1 MSTYVTSDLH
11 GYSFDSFMKFID
23 FIKFNENDQLFIL
36 GDVIDRGKDGV
47 KYLTWIL
54 EQPNVQLI
62 LGNHEAMLLDC
73 EFIFKKDFEEAT
85 ATNNSEDIDAL
96 SNWKSND
103 AQSTIDTLKPLL
115 ESNLDKVTAILDY
128 LKNAPLYKEISV
140 NEKNF
145 ILVHGGLGNFRKN
158 KKLSEYTPNE
168 LLWYRPPI
176 SKRYFDD
183 KTVIFGHTPTHFYV
197 SAYAGKMLR
206 TDTWIDID
214 TGAACG
220 GSPMLLRLEDM
231 REFYINEIY

>member
-11 GYSFDSFMKFID
+11 GYSFDEFMKLID

-73 EFIFKKDFEEAT
+73 EFIFKKDFEETT
-85 ATNNSEDIDAL
+85 ATSNSEGIDLL
-96 SNWKSND
+96 SNWESND
-103 AQSTIDTLKPLL
+103 AQPTINALKSLL
-115 ESNLDKVTAILDY
+115 ESDPDKVTAILNY
-128 LKNAPLYKEISV
+128 LKSAPLYKEISV
-140 NEKNF
+140 NGKTF
-145 ILVHGGLGNFRKN
+145 TLVHGGLGNFQKN
-158 KKLSEYTPNE
+158 KKLSEYIPYE
-168 LLWYRPPI
+168 LLWYRTPI
-176 SKRYFDD
+176 SKRYFDE

-197 SAYAGKMLR
+197 SAYIGKMLR

-220 GSPMLLRLEDM
+220 GSPMLLCLDDM
-231 REFYINEIY
+231 KEFYMNEIY